1 MDGLIIDI
9 VKSSLQSIWHQK
21 KIKKYILKNSTVLF
35 LFNNHDPASKDN
47 PQI

>member
-1 MDGLIIDI
+1 MAGLIIDI

-21 KIKKYILKNSTVLF
+21 NKEIYLENSTVLF